1 MSEEGDRMPNFW
13 MTGVVAKNLSI
24 SEDRVRQLERAGILK
39 AIRTSTGVRL
49 FDPADV
55 RVLKQQRAERTG
67 R

>member
-1 MSEEGDRMPNFW
+1 MTNFW
-13 MTGVVAKNLSI
+13 MTGAVAKDLSL

-39 AIRTSTGVRL
+39 ALRTSTGVRL

-55 RVLKQQRAERTG
+55 RLLKQQRMERTG